1 MKDEKTISLS
11 HLSKL
16 LFPQDDITK
25 QNVIEYYQKIAPWL
39 LPLIKDHFVVMN
51 RFPDGVDQDGFYQK
65 QISDYFPDWIN
76 RKKILLKKG
85 SYQELLF
92 LTTKDD
98 LVYLANQN
106 VVEFHSW
113 LSLIDRPNYPDKM
126 VFDLDPD
133 KNNSVQDIYIVA
145 YALKKLI
152 ESYQLTAFIMTTG
165 SKGYHIVV
173 PIFPEHVFEIVHNF
187 AKKLGHIIE
196 MKYPDICTVNGSK
209 KARTG
214 KIFIDYLRNS
224 YGQTSIAPYSLRA
237 KKGAPVATP
246 IDWNELKKTSPEKYT
261 IFNIFKRLARK
272 NNPWKDFVKKRQ
284 KIIRI

>member
-1 MKDEKTISLS
+1 MKDEKSISLS

-25 QNVIEYYQKIAPWL
+25 QKVIEYYQKIAPWL
-39 LPLIKDHFVVMN
+39 LPLGKDHFVVMN
-51 RFPDGVDQDGFYQK
+51 RFPDGIDQDGFYQK
-65 QISDYFPDWIN
+65 QISEYFPDWIN

-133 KNNSVQDIYIVA
+133 RNNSLQDMYIVA
-145 YALKKLI
+145 RALKKLI
-152 ESYQLTAFIMTTG
+152 ESYRLTAFIMTTG
-165 SKGYHIVV
+165 SQGYHVVV
-173 PIFPEHVFEIVHNF
+173 PIFPEHTFDIVHNF

-196 MKYPDICTVNGSK
+196 MQYPNICTIQASK
-209 KARTG
+209 KNRKG

-246 IDWNELKKTSPEKYT
+246 IDWNELKKTSPGKYT
-261 IFNIFKRLARK
+261 IFNIFKRLAHK
-272 NNPWKDFVKKRQ
+272 KDPWQNFAKKRQ